1 MAGAAES
8 FLPPLKEEEIFKRTR
23 GKVANIGG
31 SRYASGLTYLPK
43 GLSVKEKAAG
53 IAYNRA
59 ESMVKLDKASSGI
72 KTKAH
77 MRAALEYI
85 ARHGK
90 FDVENEQ
97 GEILDL
103 DKAVAHLDD
112 WCADMQVPDITVNN
126 KRPADAR
133 KIIVSCPPGADPQ
146 QVKAAARQL
155 GQEIFKEQGFEYF
168 MVLHCRDEQHP
179 KEPLH
184 PHVHFLV
191 RAVNDV
197 GRRLNLRKADLRYM
211 RERFAVI
218 AKDYGIELNA
228 TSRAVRGQTLKAK
241 TQARIHQ
248 EERELREM
256 KEAKQSQAQKWAIH
270 RKKQAGKNQHP
281 YQKQRQEELKNALT
295 AGKEIGD
302 HPVLRKAKATRCRVL
317 ENVAAY
323 INELKKG
330 TAEDKVIAEKLKE
343 RYSNL
348 SAVESAQQLKLRI
361 AKRKLMEKSASQYK
375 NAGKQSQAQ
384 KWAIHRKKQ
393 QCSQD
398 FEH

>member
-1 MAGAAES
+1 MAGAADS

-23 GKVANIGG
+23 GKVANVGG
-31 SRYASGLTYLPK
+31 SSYTSGLTYLPK
-43 GLSVKEKAAG
+43 GLSVKEKTAG

-97 GEILDL
+97 GEVLDL

-112 WCADMQVPDITVNN
+112 WCADMQVPDVTVNN

-146 QVKAAARQL
+146 KVKAAARQL

-168 MVLHCRDEQHP
+168 MVLHYRDEQHP

-248 EERELREM
+248 EERELREL

-270 RKKQAGKNQHP
+270 RKKRAGKNQHP

-295 AGKEIGD
+295 TGKEIGD
-302 HPVLRKAKATRCRVL
+302 HPVLRKAKATRSKVL
-317 ENVAAY
+317 ENVAVY

-361 AKRKLMEKSASQYK
+361 AKRKLMEKATSQYK

-393 QCSQD
+393 QSSQD

>member
-8 FLPPLKEEEIFKRTR
+8 FLPPLKAEEIFKRTR
-23 GKVANIGG
+23 GKVANVGG
-31 SRYASGLTYLPK
+31 CSYASKLTYLPK

-97 GEILDL
+97 GEVLDL

-146 QVKAAARQL
+146 KVKAAARQL
-155 GQEIFKEQGFEYF
+155 GKEIFQEQGFEYF
-168 MVLHCRDEQHP
+168 MVLHCRDELHP

-248 EERELREM
+248 EERDLREK

-281 YQKQRQEELKNALT
+281 YQKQRQEELENALT
-295 AGKEIGD
+295 TGKEIGD

-330 TAEDKVIAEKLKE
+330 TEEDKVIAEKLKE

-361 AKRKLMEKSASQYK
+361 AKRKLMEKATSQYK

-393 QCSQD
+393 QSSQD